1 MSTESYQTTTAHFIN
16 KDWELKSVVLQT
28 LKTEGT
34 HTGEA
39 IADHLEQMRKKWMPL
54 VVPTAVTDNAAN
66 EKKAFDI
73 LKWHRFG
80 CYGHRINLTVKKALQ
95 VNEVSRIVGKG
106 RKLVTLFHQSSSL
119 SDLLKA
125 KQSLVLQGESIHHKL
140 IQDVPTRWNSTYLML
155 SRLLEQMPA
164 IMAVATDATVNKAAA
179 TTLRNCTFSFD
190 EQFTVERCVDILEP
204 LYRATTILC
213 ADQIPTLQKILPVL
227 VKLKRIT
234 QPNEG
239 DSTVVQKM
247 KSIILD
253 EIENR
258 EKPEDEELVLLAV
271 ILNPFTKH
279 MDFLSETQREKANTL
294 LLTKVGEIVGTPATP
309 PIAIVKTEPTDE
321 PQAPQPHLSKN

>member
-1 MSTESYQTTTAHFIN
+1 MTRTVCRLCKKEYAFKGNTTNLQFHLDHDHRDLGSAVTSAVQKQQKLHNLANQPTIQGILQSTRSSALPVAIQKDIDNSLMKIMVGKVLPLSLVDSEYLKTFVSKLDSRYVVPSRNTLSSRLKRKQESMKQNLREDLRECRDISVTHDGWTSMSTESYQTTTAHFIN

-73 LKWHRFG
+73 LKWHRFR

-155 SRLLEQMPA
+155 S
-164 IMAVATDATVNKAAA
+164 
-179 TTLRNCTFSFD
+179 
-190 EQFTVERCVDILEP
+190 
-204 LYRATTILC
+204 
-213 ADQIPTLQKILPVL
+213 
-227 VKLKRIT
+227 
-234 QPNEG
+234 
-239 DSTVVQKM
+239 
-247 KSIILD
+247 
-253 EIENR
+253 
-258 EKPEDEELVLLAV
+258 
-271 ILNPFTKH
+271 
-279 MDFLSETQREKANTL
+279 
-294 LLTKVGEIVGTPATP
+294 
-309 PIAIVKTEPTDE
+309 
-321 PQAPQPHLSKN
+321 